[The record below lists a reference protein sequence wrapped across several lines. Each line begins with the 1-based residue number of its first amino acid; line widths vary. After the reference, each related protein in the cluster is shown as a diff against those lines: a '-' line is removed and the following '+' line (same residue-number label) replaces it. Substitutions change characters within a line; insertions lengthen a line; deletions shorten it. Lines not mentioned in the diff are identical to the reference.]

1 MERPTLL
8 VLMLLGMLAT
18 GMLGRALAGPG
29 RAPGWTQDPQPSPLL
44 WVSPALDMAPPKI
57 PQARPGEVDQRPRGV
72 TQVPGPVPK
81 VGNCAGGPQPSLDL

>member
-57 PQARPGEVDQRPRGV
+57 PQARPGEVDQRPRGSPRS
-72 TQVPGPVPK
+72 QVLSPRWETAQEG
-81 VGNCAGGPQPSLDL
+81 PSLL